1 MEWITDPAIWA
12 SLFTLTLLEI
22 VLGIDNVIF
31 VSIVANKLPESQ
43 RANARRIGLSLAL
56 ILRLLLL
63 SMLAWLV
70 GLTNPLFTVFGQGFS
85 WRDLILLSGG
95 IFLIYKGTREILDAL
110 NGETENNESKK
121 TAGFATIIAQIII
134 LDLVFSID
142 SVVTAIGMADHLW
155 VMITAVVI
163 AMGVM
168 LSAAKTISDFI
179 NHHPTAKMLALAF
192 LLLVGIA
199 LVADGLHFHI
209 PREYLYVAIA
219 FSVSVEILNLM
230 EKRKRNQ
237 KKSKS

>member
-70 GLTNPLFTVFGQGFS
+70 GLTNPLFTVFDQGFS

-95 IFLIYKGTREILDAL
+95 IFLIYKGTREILEVLD
-110 NGETENNESKK
+110 GETENNGSKK
-121 TAGFATIIAQIII
+121 IASFATIIAQIII

-142 SVVTAIGMADHLW
+142 SVVTAIGMAEHLW

-219 FSVSVEILNLM
+219 FSVLVEILNFI
-230 EKRKRNQ
+230 EKRKRT
-237 KKSKS
+237 